1 MFYLASNQA
10 AYQRLQDE
18 LDEAFPEGERSF
30 SYNKAKHLPYLDAVV
45 TETLRLKPAIPSGQ
59 PRVTPPEG
67 VQVDEVWIPGDTVGI
82 VPPWIIQRDERNF
95 VRALEFL
102 PERWLPEYKAQLI
115 KDPRAYFPFQL
126 GPYACVGKS
135 LANQQIKSAVARL
148 ALSFD
153 MSLAPGEDGV
163 AFDNGA
169 IDAVTF
175 QFPPL
180 QLVFKE
186 RNQAAPVSVA

>member
-10 AYQRLQDE
+10 AYRRLQDE
-18 LDEAFPEGERSF
+18 LDDAFPEGEQSF
-30 SYNKAKHLPYLDAVV
+30 SYNKAKYLPYLDAVI

-102 PERWLPEYKAQLI
+102 PERWLPEHKEQLI

-126 GPYACVGKS
+126 GKYPPSIHILLFLSSPSNLSPFSDIRPS
-135 LANQQIKSAVARL
+135 LPRSLRL
-148 ALSFD
+148 CREE
-153 MSLAPGEDGV
+153 PGQSTDEKRGS
-163 AFDNGA
+163 
-169 IDAVTF
+169 
-175 QFPPL
+175 PPCSEFRHL
-180 QLVFKE
+180 P
-186 RNQAAPVSVA
+186 RTGRGWCGI